1 MTSKVKKSSH
11 AKYEKVKTSSV
22 AFDPSTN
29 QLMSNQSLFNSSSQT
44 QREDFNHK
52 FMFTALITKELKQK
66 FDSLY
71 KTYKEGLCDIAEID
85 HHNVKELLLEQAKE
99 FFA

>member
-1 MTSKVKKSSH
+1 MPKKSSH
-11 AKYEKVKTSSV
+11 SRYEKVKTSSV
-22 AFDPSTN
+22 AFDPATN
-29 QLMSNQSLFNSSSQT
+29 TLMSNQSLFNSSSQT
-44 QREDFNHK
+44 REDFNQK

-85 HHNVKELLLEQAKE
+85 HQNVKELLLE
-99 FFA
+99 

>member
-1 MTSKVKKSSH
+1 
-11 AKYEKVKTSSV
+11 
-22 AFDPSTN
+22 
-29 QLMSNQSLFNSSSQT
+29 
-44 QREDFNHK
+44 
-52 FMFTALITKELKQK
+52 MFTALITKELKQK